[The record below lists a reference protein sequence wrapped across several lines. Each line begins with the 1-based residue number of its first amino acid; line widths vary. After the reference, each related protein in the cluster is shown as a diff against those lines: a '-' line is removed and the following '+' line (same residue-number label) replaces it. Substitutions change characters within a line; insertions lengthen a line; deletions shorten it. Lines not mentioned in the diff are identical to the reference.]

1 MPIQTRLE
9 MLTTGIRSQLGI
21 KVFGNDLSKLEEAS
35 VAIEQ
40 ALADLRGTRSVFAER
55 ATGGFFLDVKVNR
68 QEASRFGLSVQ
79 DVNEV
84 VMTAIGGMNVS
95 ETVEGRERYPIQ
107 VRYAREFRD
116 HPEALKR
123 VLVATP
129 TGVQVPLPQVANVE
143 FVTGPPMIRSEDGQ
157 LVNSDG
163 KHVAR
168 AASRSA
174 NLPDRCEPGTCYS
187 ITPSCFMNE
196 SMSK

>member
-107 VRYAREFRD
+107 VRYAREFREPSRSPQTSPRSD
-116 HPEALKR
+116 SHRRTSALASGR
-123 VLVATP
+123 QR
-129 TGVQVPLPQVANVE
+129 GV
-143 FVTGPPMIRSEDGQ
+143 RD
-157 LVNSDG
+157 
-163 KHVAR
+163 
-168 AASRSA
+168 RSA
-174 NLPDRCEPGTCYS
+174 NDPKRGRTTRELGREACCTGSKQVGKS
-187 ITPSCFMNE
+187 IGPMRTRNVLLDHTKLFHE
-196 SMSK
+196 